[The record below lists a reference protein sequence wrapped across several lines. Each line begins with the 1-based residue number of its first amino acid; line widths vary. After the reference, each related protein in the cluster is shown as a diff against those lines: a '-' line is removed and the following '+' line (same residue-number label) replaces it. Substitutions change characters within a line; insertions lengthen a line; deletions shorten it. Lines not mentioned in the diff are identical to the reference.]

1 MPDCLLSI
9 FTKHQRTF
17 SQLETHDYIER
28 APVLGDKRFQFKQY
42 LYKTKLNTEE
52 NTNRAPEFHI
62 QHIPTWPPIKQLIP
76 VYTLPYHFMHMQKW
90 LMTDFTMRIIL
101 FQFISSK
108 LKDVIYNWVNYFLPV
123 VVPLYNH
130 TVSLF
135 HFFWHNMSLFT
146 GFFFWI
152 QEILIN

>member
-62 QHIPTWPPIKQLIP
+62 QHIPLLATNKAVNSSLHL
-76 VYTLPYHFMHMQKW
+76 TLSLYAYAK
-90 LMTDFTMRIIL
+90 MTND
-101 FQFISSK
+101 
-108 LKDVIYNWVNYFLPV
+108 
-123 VVPLYNH
+123 
-130 TVSLF
+130 
-135 HFFWHNMSLFT
+135 
-146 GFFFWI
+146 
-152 QEILIN
+152 

>member
-62 QHIPTWPPIKQLIP
+62 QHIPTWPPIQQLIP
-76 VYTLPYHFMHMQKW
+76 VYTLPYHFMHMQK
-90 LMTDFTMRIIL
+90 
-101 FQFISSK
+101 
-108 LKDVIYNWVNYFLPV
+108 
-123 VVPLYNH
+123 
-130 TVSLF
+130 
-135 HFFWHNMSLFT
+135 
-146 GFFFWI
+146 
-152 QEILIN
+152 